1 MSWTNDGK
9 AISDP
14 VAYQQDQ
21 TYHDNKAADERKKRA
36 CNDIMCN
43 FEYSRRC
50 SQDPEKCRYWLDREI
65 EVQERRREG
74 DR

>member
-1 MSWTNDGK
+1 MSLFQH
-9 AISDP
+9 DP
-14 VAYQQDQ
+14 TGFKYMKLREQLDVDSRA
-21 TYHDNKAADERKKRA
+21 NAERKKRA
-36 CNDIMCN
+36 CDDIMCN
-43 FEYSRRC
+43 FEYNRRC